1 MAYQLNLT
9 LFTLHSFCLSPN
21 ASRDRVPQNTSF
33 PWRIGGDRRR
43 FGYPAMR
50 YESAITR
57 RCHLPCRLVPGT
69 QQETHLHVS
78 PIHTAI
84 SVFFAFPFYHRLLLY
99 DGNKLAGINNV
110 CHIQV

>member
-78 PIHTAI
+78 PIHI
-84 SVFFAFPFYHRLLLY
+84 QPYPFSSLFLFIIVYY
-99 DGNKLAGINNV
+99 FMMETNWQA
-110 CHIQV
+110 